1 MPYLLRY
8 NPHRTALIAFGKRE
22 LDNLELSC
30 PSKEGKQG
38 GTATGNML
46 QSTDTVTLEKII
58 ALAKRRGFIFPTS
71 EIYGGLTSSYDYGPL
86 GAELLRAIRNLWWEE
101 FITHRRDMVGIDS
114 QILLHP
120 ETWVA
125 SGHVNA
131 FNDPLV
137 EDKETHKRYR
147 ADHLIG
153 DWLAQHP
160 QPEEIGVEGLT
171 LDQMGDLIERLQIK
185 SPEGNQILPP
195 RAFNIMFQTA
205 IGVVEGEKQP
215 VYLRG
220 ETAQGIF
227 TNFGNILNSGR
238 LQLPFGVG
246 QIGKSFRN
254 EITTKQ
260 YIFRTLEFEQAEI
273 EYFFDPE
280 SSDWQALF
288 KNWQEAMWAFI
299 TDGLGIRAEG
309 LRWRRHSD
317 QERSFYSQET
327 YDLEY
332 RFPFG
337 FKELWGIAYR
347 TDYDL
352 KQHIEHSG
360 RDLRYTD
367 PKSGRSFIPHVI
379 EPAVG
384 INRLLLMALCDAYWE
399 DTQNQRTVLRL
410 KPALA
415 PYKAA
420 VFPLLKNKPELVDKA
435 QAVYGLL
442 SHKFATGWDERGNI
456 GKRYFSQDEIGT
468 PFCITVDFQTL
479 EDDTV
484 TIRERDT
491 MVQERVEIGKL
502 ANILREKMG

>member
-1 MPYLLRY
+1 MVQ
-8 NPHRTALIAFGKRE
+8 TAAG
-22 LDNLELSC
+22 
-30 PSKEGKQG
+30 
-38 GTATGNML
+38 
-46 QSTDTVTLEKII
+46 VTLEKII
-58 ALAKRRGFIFPTS
+58 ALAKRRGFVYPTS
-71 EIYGGLTSSYDYGPL
+71 ELYGGLTSSYDYGPL
-86 GAELLRAIRNLWWEE
+86 GAGLLRNIRNLWWDEMV
-101 FITHRRDMVGIDS
+101 TRRKDMLGIDT

-120 ETWVA
+120 QTWVA
-125 SGHVNA
+125 SGHVGA

-137 EDKETHKRYR
+137 EDTVTHKRYR
-147 ADHLIG
+147 ADHLIAE
-153 DWLAQHP
+153 WLARHP
-160 QPEEIGVEGLT
+160 QAEEIVVENLS
-171 LDQMGDLIERLQIK
+171 LEAMAALIERLNVA
-185 SPEGNQILPP
+185 SPEGNPVLPP

-227 TNFGNILNSGR
+227 TNFHNLLSSTR

-254 EITTKQ
+254 EITSGQ
-260 YIFRTLEFEQAEI
+260 FVFRTLEFEQAEI
-273 EYFFDPE
+273 EYFFDPQ

-288 KNWQEAMWAFI
+288 EDWRAAMWRFVA
-299 TDGLGIRAEG
+299 GAMGIREEN

-317 QERSFYSQET
+317 QERSHYSRET

-332 RFPFG
+332 NFPFG

-347 TDYDL
+347 TDFDL
-352 KQHIEHSG
+352 RQHAEHSG

-367 PKSGRSFIPHVI
+367 PRSGRQFLPHVI

-399 DTQNQRTVLRL
+399 DAANQRVVLRL

-420 VFPLLKNKPELVDKA
+420 VFPLLKNKPELVAKA
-435 QAVYGLL
+435 GDVFEQVARRLA
-442 SHKFATGWDERGNI
+442 STWDERGNI
-456 GKRYFSQDEIGT
+456 GKRYYSQDEIGT
-468 PFCITVDFQTL
+468 PFCVTIDFQTL
-479 EDDTV
+479 EDETV
-484 TIRERDT
+484 TVRQRDS
-491 MVQERVEIGKL
+491 MKQERVSIAALVGY
-502 ANILREKMG
+502 LREKIEEE